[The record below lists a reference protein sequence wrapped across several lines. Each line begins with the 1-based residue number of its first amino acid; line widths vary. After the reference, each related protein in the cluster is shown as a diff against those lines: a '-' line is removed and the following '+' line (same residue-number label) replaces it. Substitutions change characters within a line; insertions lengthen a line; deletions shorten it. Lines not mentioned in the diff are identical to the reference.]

1 MRAPEPAA
9 GARAAPRDGMIPIR
23 DDNPVRGLPAVT
35 VFLILACMA
44 VYLWQLSLPPEAR
57 VEATTLLGFM
67 PAVLF
72 GYGSIYGDPWV
83 SPVGSIFTAM
93 FLHGGFFHLAGNM
106 LYLWIF
112 GDNVEDRVGRGRF
125 VAFYLICG
133 AVAALCQALPDL
145 KSAVPM
151 VGASGAVSGVLGAY
165 FVLYPRARVLLAMP
179 FMLARVPVLV
189 MLGLWFAGQ
198 LARSMLI
205 EPGAV
210 GVAFAAHVGGF
221 VGGAILVRWFLRE
234 RRKRR
239 D

>member
-1 MRAPEPAA
+1 
-9 GARAAPRDGMIPIR
+9 MIPIR
-23 DDNPVRGLPAVT
+23 DDNPVRGLPVAT
-35 VFLILACMA
+35 VFLILACMGA
-44 VYLWQLSLPPEAR
+44 YLWQLSLPPQAR
-57 VEATTLLGFM
+57 LEATTLLGFI
-67 PAVLF
+67 PGVLF
-72 GYGSIYGDPWV
+72 GYARIEGDPWI
-83 SPVGSIFTAM
+83 SPAGAIFTAM

-112 GDNVEDRVGRGRF
+112 GDNIEDRVGRGRF

-133 AVAALCQALPDL
+133 ALAALCQALPDL
-145 KSAVPM
+145 RSTVPM

-189 MLGLWFAGQ
+189 MLGLWFGGQ

-210 GVAFAAHVGGF
+210 GVAFAAHIGGF

-234 RRKRR
+234 RRKRP